1 MIIIYPIKKSAGVL
15 VTEKSLFLGM
25 ESTLSTSMLTT
36 PLTSAD
42 KDADPPAD
50 IAADNGLPG
59 RPQGCLIAAG
69 RRMIWLKKS
78 LHHRP
83 AWRDFGGKN
92 TSISRQEMTPK
103 TKEFPYATRTR
114 NIFRSTFS

>member
-1 MIIIYPIKKSAGVL
+1 MSASQHVPKQKLAWRAKKHFLFYPGRALSA
-15 VTEKSLFLGM
+15 
-25 ESTLSTSMLTT
+25 SMLTT

-59 RPQGCLIAAG
+59 RPQGYLIAAG

-103 TKEFPYATRTR
+103 TKEFHHATRTR